1 MTCEELRASCTLY
14 ALGILDDPERTE
26 ITEHLQRRCES
37 CVPEIA
43 SALATVTAMAGA
55 VKIVEAPRDLRRR
68 IAGMVDRRGQ
78 AAYRT
83 RPLVI
88 AWGLSAA
95 LAMALIAWQ
104 LRSRDCQ
111 DELARQKA
119 DQGDRAPVPPAEA
132 QLRKC

>member
-1 MTCEELRASCTLY
+1 MGAYRSESSSGRTWPGGTGMTCEELRASCTLY

-95 LAMALIAWQ
+95 LAMALIAVAVPF
-104 LRSRDCQ
+104 RS
-111 DELARQKA
+111 
-119 DQGDRAPVPPAEA
+119 
-132 QLRKC
+132 